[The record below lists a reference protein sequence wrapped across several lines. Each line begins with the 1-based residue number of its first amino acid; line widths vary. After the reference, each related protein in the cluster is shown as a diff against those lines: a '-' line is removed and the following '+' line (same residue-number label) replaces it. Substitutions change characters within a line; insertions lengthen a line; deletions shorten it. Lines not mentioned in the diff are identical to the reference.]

1 MCSSINSNK
10 TVTNTRPS
18 VSQTVDDTKLNTV
31 TTESTTKAVLDTVR
45 TEMCNFQKQS
55 LSELKQFI
63 LDSLK
68 SDDLRQSNVG
78 RSCKQ
83 GQGCDVYDSE
93 NSRQDELKTRRKRK
107 HERREIFK
115 NVVSYSDLDE
125 DDIIPSAQHVRHDN
139 DNDDVIDQIDDLLAD
154 DNSVKGDNLEVNKDE
169 TESFETV
176 LEQEYTIKE
185 VVGAN
190 LNPKLISIV
199 NQLFV
204 KVLPEEKLKE
214 MTEKY
219 PKPANTEV
227 NMPLVNKEIW
237 SVLKTNTKT
246 TDLKSQKIQNKVV
259 KTSYSLAEL
268 IAFLMELKKKA
279 KCSPDDMSKAIRMAM
294 DSMTMLAQ
302 ANRELNQKR
311 KDTLRPDLSYPS
323 KLLCNPP
330 TGDVENSVFLF
341 GEELGKK
348 VKELKEANSVYSLQP
363 QGLLLRINIEI
374 TIIIIGT
381 SLTKE
386 VLRVTQIMESLFCPR
401 ASGKRAKQDIRNLGK
416 AATTKTKTYM

>member
-1 MCSSINSNK
+1 M
-10 TVTNTRPS
+10 
-18 VSQTVDDTKLNTV
+18 
-31 TTESTTKAVLDTVR
+31 
-45 TEMCNFQKQS
+45 
-55 LSELKQFI
+55 
-63 LDSLK
+63 
-68 SDDLRQSNVG
+68 
-78 RSCKQ
+78 
-83 GQGCDVYDSE
+83 
-93 NSRQDELKTRRKRK
+93 
-107 HERREIFK
+107 
-115 NVVSYSDLDE
+115 
-125 DDIIPSAQHVRHDN
+125 IPSAQHVRHDI
-139 DNDDVIDQIDDLLAD
+139 DDHYVIDQIDELLAD
-154 DNSVKGDNLEVNKDE
+154 DNLEVNKDETE

-204 KVLPEEKLKE
+204 KVLSEEKLKE
-214 MTEKY
+214 ITEKY
-219 PKPANTEV
+219 PKPANMNV

-237 SVLKTNTKT
+237 SVVKTNTIS

-279 KCSPDDMSKAIRMAM
+279 KYYPDDMSKAIRMAM

-302 ANRELNQKR
+302 ANRELDQKR

-330 TGDVENSVFLF
+330 NGDAENSVFLF

-348 VKELKEANSVYSLQP
+348 VKEMKEANSVSQPSTPGSTSANKYRNNYNYRCQPYKRSTKGYSNNGRPFLS
-363 QGLLLRINIEI
+363 QGFRKTGQTRYQKSWKSGHIKDKNQ
-374 TIIIIGT
+374 TQ
-381 SLTKE
+381 TK
-386 VLRVTQIMESLFCPR
+386 S
-401 ASGKRAKQDIRNLGK
+401 
-416 AATTKTKTYM
+416 

>member
-1 MCSSINSNK
+1 
-10 TVTNTRPS
+10 
-18 VSQTVDDTKLNTV
+18 
-31 TTESTTKAVLDTVR
+31 
-45 TEMCNFQKQS
+45 MCNFQKQS

-63 LDSLK
+63 LDSLQ
-68 SDDLRQSNVG
+68 SDDVRQSNVG
-78 RSCKQ
+78 RSSCKQ

-115 NVVSYSDLDE
+115 NVVFDSDLDE

-154 DNSVKGDNLEVNKDE
+154 DNSVKGDNLEINKDE

-204 KVLPEEKLKE
+204 KVLPEENLKE
-214 MTEKY
+214 ITEKY
-219 PKPANTEV
+219 PKPANMEV

-279 KCSPDDMSKAIRMAM
+279 KYSPDDMSKAIRMAM

-311 KDTLRPDLSYPS
+311 KDTLRSDLSYPS

-330 TGDVENSVFLF
+330 TGYVENSVFYL
-341 GEELGKK
+341 EKSWARK
-348 VKELKEANSVYSLQP
+348 LKN
-363 QGLLLRINIEI
+363 
-374 TIIIIGT
+374 
-381 SLTKE
+381 
-386 VLRVTQIMESLFCPR
+386 
-401 ASGKRAKQDIRNLGK
+401 
-416 AATTKTKTYM
+416 